1 MKKHRPRAVSAA
13 PEISSPPEANELDE
27 TFVAELTGRRE
38 CPDQL
43 IRLVTLEADCALRA
57 QPANSVRCRCRH
69 HNRAVLER

>member
-13 PEISSPPEANELDE
+13 PEISSPPEANE
-27 TFVAELTGRRE
+27 FVAELTGRRE

-69 HNRAVLER
+69 PNRAVLGR